1 MEINVLEFAKNKQSI
16 CSALDVQNLER
27 VKEITEGIQGALSFQ
42 LSGDINEKNRAVLK
56 LYICGKITASCQNC
70 LELVEITVENNIVV
84 PVFNTEAELDD
95 ALLDKNNADCDGIVA
110 NTQLNVLDFVED
122 EIIML
127 IPVALRHENC

>member
-27 VKEITEGIQGALSFQ
+27 VKEITEGIQGALSFK

-70 LELVEITVENNIVV
+70 WELVEITVENNFVV

>member
-16 CSALDVQNLER
+16 CSTLDVQNLER
-27 VKEITEGIQGALSFQ
+27 VKEITEGIQGALSFK

-84 PVFNTEAELDD
+84 PVFNTEEELDD

>member
-27 VKEITEGIQGALSFQ
+27 VKEITEGIQGALSFK